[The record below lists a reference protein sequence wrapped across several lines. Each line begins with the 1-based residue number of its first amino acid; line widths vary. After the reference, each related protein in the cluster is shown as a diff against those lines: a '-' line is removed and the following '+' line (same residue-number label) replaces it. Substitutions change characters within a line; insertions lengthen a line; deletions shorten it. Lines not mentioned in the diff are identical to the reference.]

1 VQYNDY
7 AIDSFDLNLSFN
19 TPLGIGFMPKN
30 LIDTYYKNPIDQLN
44 ISASLVA
51 YFNLSARDIAE
62 LDFSQLWYIEY
73 FNSVFRLN
81 KIIDFEPNGKGLTKV
96 ELINVGVK
104 YDYGDE
110 FAKLYPNVPTFGYLI
125 TEAGDDILTENNFN
139 IIIE

>member
-1 VQYNDY
+1 LFNDNT
-7 AIDSFDLNLSFN
+7 IDAYDLNLSFS
-19 TPLGIGFMPKN
+19 TPIGIGFTTKN
-30 LIDTYYKNPIDQLN
+30 LIDTYYKPTIDQLN

-62 LDFSQLWYIEY
+62 LDFSQLWYVEY

-110 FAKLYPNVPTFGYLI
+110 FVPISPIEYTYLN
-125 TEAGDDILTENNFN
+125 TEILEDIITENNN
-139 IIIE
+139 DIII